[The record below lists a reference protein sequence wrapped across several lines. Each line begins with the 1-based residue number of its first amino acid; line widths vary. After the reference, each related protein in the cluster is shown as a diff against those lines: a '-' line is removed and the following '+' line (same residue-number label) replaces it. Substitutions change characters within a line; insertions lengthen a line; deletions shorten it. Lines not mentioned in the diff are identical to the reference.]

1 MVGGTVGDRR
11 HPYRHQSSGKGAGMV
26 RGERSPRGDHAHRV
40 RTTLVDVAL
49 DLFSAQGYDTTTTDE
64 ITKAAGVSTRTFFRY
79 FPTKQSILF
88 FGAYDF
94 IQGLRAVYLAQP
106 RSVFDVDAMIESFA
120 LLALGLKRI
129 RRRVSLYQTAVAN
142 SLVVRGQERHDQ
154 EAKAEIV
161 AMAVAERRGLPA
173 PDAAAEVLAGVG
185 LLLLDRAIKRSVKV
199 PDRTVDDL
207 VRHEFAALSAALR

>member
-1 MVGGTVGDRR
+1 
-11 HPYRHQSSGKGAGMV
+11 MV

-49 DLFSAQGYDTTTTDE
+49 DLFSTQGYDATTTDE
-64 ITKAAGVSTRTFFRY
+64 IAKAAGVSTRTFFRY

-94 IQGLRAVYLAQP
+94 IQGFRAVYLAQP
-106 RSVFDVDAMIESFA
+106 TSVSDVDAMTESFA
-120 LLALGLKRI
+120 SLAIGLKRV
-129 RRRVSLYQTAVAN
+129 RRRVALYQKAVAN
-142 SLVVRGQERHDQ
+142 SLVLRGQERHDQ
-154 EAKAEIV
+154 DVKAQIV
-161 AMAVAERRGLPA
+161 AMAVAERRGLPT

-185 LLLLDRAIKRSVKV
+185 LLLLDRAITRWVSVSNH
-199 PDRTVDDL
+199 TVDDL

>member
-1 MVGGTVGDRR
+1 
-11 HPYRHQSSGKGAGMV
+11 MV

-49 DLFSAQGYDTTTTDE
+49 DLFSAQGYDATTTDE
-64 ITKAAGVSTRTFFRY
+64 IAKAAGVSARTFFRY

-94 IQGLRAVYLAQP
+94 IRGFRGVYLAQP
-106 RSVFDVDAMIESFA
+106 TTVSDVDAMTESFA
-120 LLALGLKRI
+120 SLSVGLKRL
-129 RRRVSLYQTAVAN
+129 RRRVSLYQKAVTN
-142 SLVVRGQERHDQ
+142 SLVLRGHERHDQ
-154 EAKAEIV
+154 DAKAEIV

-173 PDAAAEVLAGVG
+173 PDAAAEVLARIG
-185 LLLLDRAIKRSVKV
+185 LLLLDRALKRWVSG
-199 PDRTVDDL
+199 PDHTVEDL

>member
-1 MVGGTVGDRR
+1 
-11 HPYRHQSSGKGAGMV
+11 MV

-49 DLFSAQGYDTTTTDE
+49 DLFSTQGYDATTTDE
-64 ITKAAGVSTRTFFRY
+64 IAKAAGVSTRTFFRY

-94 IQGLRAVYLAQP
+94 IQGFRAVYLAQP
-106 RSVFDVDAMIESFA
+106 TSVSDVDAMTESFA
-120 LLALGLKRI
+120 SLAIGLKRV
-129 RRRVSLYQTAVAN
+129 RRRVALYQKAVAN
-142 SLVVRGQERHDQ
+142 SLVLRGQERHDQ
-154 EAKAEIV
+154 DVKAQIV
-161 AMAVAERRGLPA
+161 AMAVAERRGLPT

-185 LLLLDRAIKRSVKV
+185 LLLLDRAIKRWVSVSNH
-199 PDRTVDDL
+199 TVDDL

>member
-1 MVGGTVGDRR
+1 
-11 HPYRHQSSGKGAGMV
+11 MV

-49 DLFSAQGYDTTTTDE
+49 DLFSTQGYDATTTDE
-64 ITKAAGVSTRTFFRY
+64 IAKAAGVSTRTFFRY

-94 IQGLRAVYLAQP
+94 IQGFRAVYLAQP
-106 RSVFDVDAMIESFA
+106 TSVSDVDAMTESFA
-120 LLALGLKRI
+120 SLAIGLKRV
-129 RRRVSLYQTAVAN
+129 RRRVALYQKAVAN
-142 SLVVRGQERHDQ
+142 SLVLRGQERHDQ
-154 EAKAEIV
+154 DVKAQIV
-161 AMAVAERRGLPA
+161 AMAVAERRGLPT

-185 LLLLDRAIKRSVKV
+185 LLLLDRAIKRWVSVS
-199 PDRTVDDL
+199 DHTVDDL

>member
-1 MVGGTVGDRR
+1 
-11 HPYRHQSSGKGAGMV
+11 MV

-49 DLFSAQGYDTTTTDE
+49 DLFSAQGYDATTTDE
-64 ITKAAGVSTRTFFRY
+64 IAKAAGVSTRTFFRY

-94 IQGLRAVYLAQP
+94 IQGFRGVYLAQP
-106 RSVFDVDAMIESFA
+106 TSVSDVDAMTESFA
-120 LLALGLKRI
+120 SLAIGLKRI
-129 RRRVSLYQTAVAN
+129 RRRVSLYQKAVAN
-142 SLVVRGQERHDQ
+142 SLVLRGQEGHDQ
-154 EAKAEIV
+154 DVEAQIV

-185 LLLLDRAIKRSVKV
+185 LLLLDRAIKRWVSV
-199 PDRTVDDL
+199 PDHTVDDL

>member
-1 MVGGTVGDRR
+1 
-11 HPYRHQSSGKGAGMV
+11 MV

-49 DLFSAQGYDTTTTDE
+49 DLFSAQGYDATTTDE
-64 ITKAAGVSTRTFFRY
+64 IAKAAGVSTRTFFRY

-94 IQGLRAVYLAQP
+94 IQGFRAVYLAQP
-106 RSVFDVDAMIESFA
+106 KSVSDIDAMTESFA
-120 LLALGLKRI
+120 SLALGLKRI
-129 RRRVSLYQTAVAN
+129 RRRVSLYQKAVAN
-142 SLVVRGQERHDQ
+142 SLVLRGQERHDQ
-154 EAKAEIV
+154 DAKAEIV

-185 LLLLDRAIKRSVKV
+185 LLLLDRAIKRWVSA
-199 PDRTVDDL
+199 PDHTVDDL

>member
-1 MVGGTVGDRR
+1 
-11 HPYRHQSSGKGAGMV
+11 MV

-49 DLFSAQGYDTTTTDE
+49 DLFSTQGYDATTTDE
-64 ITKAAGVSTRTFFRY
+64 IAKAAGVSTRTFFRY

-94 IQGLRAVYLAQP
+94 IQGFRGVYLAQP
-106 RSVFDVDAMIESFA
+106 TSVSDLDAMTESFA
-120 LLALGLKRI
+120 SLAIGLKRI
-129 RRRVSLYQTAVAN
+129 RRRVSLYQKAVAT
-142 SLVVRGQERHDQ
+142 SLVLRGQERHDQ
-154 EAKAEIV
+154 DGNAQIV
-161 AMAVAERRGLPA
+161 ALAVAERRGLPT

-185 LLLLDRAIKRSVKV
+185 LLLLDRAVKRWVSGH
-199 PDRTVDDL
+199 DHAVDDL